1 MTAAGEQDERPPL
14 PALSRPLPWQTAVW
28 QRWHEAVSSQRLPH
42 ALLLCAPTG
51 SGEHA
56 LLHTLAR
63 SLLCSQASPAGNC
76 GHCRHCE
83 LTATRGHSDLR
94 ELAPQGKSH
103 SIGIDAVRELIDFAA
118 RTSALASC
126 KVAVLT
132 GAEHMT
138 LAAANALL
146 KVLEEPPA
154 GTFFILSAHSPAA
167 VPATVRSR
175 CQLTPCPLPGQAVAR
190 EWLMEQGAP
199 AAEIDAALELC
210 AGRPLA
216 AQRLLAE
223 GQLPERLA
231 LHRALADWLRGG
243 PLAPALHAHLQRLP
257 PVELLQQLH
266 AGSAAQLREQSAA
279 ALRSPRSRALLRL
292 CSELSALQRALASG
306 ANPRPELLYGDLRA
320 RLRSLPQ
327 VAPALGQGGS
337 GC

>member
-1 MTAAGEQDERPPL
+1 VTAPGEQKERPPL
-14 PALSRPLPWQTAVW
+14 PALSRPLPWQDGVW
-28 QRWHEAVSSQRLPH
+28 QRWYEALARQRLPH
-42 ALLLCAPTG
+42 ALMLCAPTD

-56 LLHTLAR
+56 LLYTLAR
-63 SLLCSQASPAGNC
+63 SLLCSQATPAGNC

-126 KVAVLT
+126 KVAVLA

-154 GTFFILSAHSPAA
+154 GTFLILSTHSPAA

-175 CQLTPCPLPGQAVAR
+175 CQLTPCPLPGQGVAR
-190 EWLMEQGAP
+190 EWLLEQDAP
-199 AAEIDAALELC
+199 AAEIDAALKLC

-216 AQRLLAE
+216 AQRLLTQ

-243 PLAPALHAHLQRLP
+243 ALAPALHAHLQRLP
-257 PVELLQQLH
+257 PAELLQQLH
-266 AGSAAQLREQSAA
+266 VGIATQLREQRAA
-279 ALRSPRSRALLRL
+279 ELRSSRSRALLRL

-320 RLRSLPQ
+320 RLREIAQ
-327 VAPALGQGGS
+327 MAPALGQGGG